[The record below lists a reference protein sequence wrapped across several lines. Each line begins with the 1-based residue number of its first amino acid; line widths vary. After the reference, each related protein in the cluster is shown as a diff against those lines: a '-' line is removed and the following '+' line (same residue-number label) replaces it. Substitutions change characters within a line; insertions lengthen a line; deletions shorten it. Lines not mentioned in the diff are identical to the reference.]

1 MIIYI
6 TDETMVVMV
15 TTTIKE
21 LLIIINSLTS
31 LNSLIVNKHVII
43 VNKIC
48 RKVLI
53 LLTKIGLR
61 FTLKSNTAPSKYDP
75 DIRSSLNTINIIKYN
90 GIKNLMPKIKYI
102 DTIKTLSA
110 IASK

>member
-15 TTTIKE
+15 TTTIKKV
-21 LLIIINSLTS
+21 LIIINSLIS
-31 LNSLIVNKHVII
+31 LNSPIANKHVNI

-53 LLTKIGLR
+53 LLTKIGFR
-61 FTLKSNTAPSKYDP
+61 FALKSNIAPSRYDP
-75 DIRSSLNTINIIKYN
+75 DISNSLNTINIIKYD
-90 GIKNLMPKIKYI
+90 GINNLIPKIK
-102 DTIKTLSA
+102 
-110 IASK
+110 